1 LPPDSRGALDALAA
15 GLDDEYFGLQEAAE
29 EGRATVDDYMRPF
42 GQARAVAALSFA
54 TDPDASEAAD
64 EAIYE
69 AAHAT
74 ADKEGLVAAVLKVLE
89 RPSGPP

>member
-1 LPPDSRGALDALAA
+1 LAA

-29 EGRATVDDYMRPF
+29 GGRATVDAYMRPF
-42 GQARAVAALSFA
+42 GQARAVTALSFA
-54 TDPDASEAAD
+54 TDPDALEAAE

-89 RPSGPP
+89 QPSGPT

>member
-1 LPPDSRGALDALAA
+1 MAA
-15 GLDDEYFGLQEAAE
+15 GLDDEYLGLQEAAE
-29 EGRATVDDYMRPF
+29 EGRATADDYMRPF

-54 TDPDASEAAD
+54 TDPDAFEAAG

-89 RPSGPP
+89 RPPGPP